1 MRNSA
6 KLIIPP
12 PPQSIGRT
20 SIFLLAAALAS
31 AGLSAGAV
39 AQQASWQDIAVQAQ
53 QNAARDQIL
62 ANAVI
67 ANLQAEIADLKAQ
80 IAKMP
85 PPPEPPK

>member
-1 MRNSA
+1 MHNSS
-6 KLIIPP
+6 KLIIFP
-12 PPQSIGRT
+12 
-20 SIFLLAAALAS
+20 LAAVALAS
-31 AGLSAGAV
+31 AGLSTGAV

-67 ANLQAEIADLKAQ
+67 ANLQAEITDLKAQ
-80 IAKMP
+80 IAKAQ

>member
-1 MRNSA
+1 MHNSS
-6 KLIIPP
+6 KLI
-12 PPQSIGRT
+12 
-20 SIFLLAAALAS
+20 AAALAS
-31 AGLSAGAV
+31 AALSTGAA
-39 AQQASWQDIAVQAQ
+39 AQQAPWQDIAVQAQ

-80 IAKMP
+80 IAKAQ

>member
-1 MRNSA
+1 MRNRS
-6 KLIIPP
+6 KIV
-12 PPQSIGRT
+12 
-20 SIFLLAAALAS
+20 LAAIAV
-31 AGLSAGAV
+31 AGLSVPAS
-39 AQQASWQDIAVQAQ
+39 AQQASWQDIALQAQ

-80 IAKMP
+80 IAKAQ

>member
-1 MRNSA
+1 VHNSS
-6 KLIIPP
+6 KLIIFP
-12 PPQSIGRT
+12 
-20 SIFLLAAALAS
+20 LAAVALAS
-31 AGLSAGAV
+31 AGLSTGAV

-80 IAKMP
+80 IAKAQ

>member
-1 MRNSA
+1 MHYRS
-6 KLIIPP
+6 KLI
-12 PPQSIGRT
+12 
-20 SIFLLAAALAS
+20 FAALVS
-31 AGLSAGAV
+31 AATPAF

-80 IAKMP
+80 IAKAQ